1 MHPAPVFRWD
11 DRSAIAAF
19 VAERAFATLVAGVE
33 DRLVAAHA
41 PLLVDG
47 DRCLLHLSRA
57 NPIARALPL
66 RVLAIVGG
74 ADAYVSPD
82 WYREPDQVPTWNY
95 VAVELEGTLAA
106 TDEATLRDILVRE
119 SARFEARIPGKRPW
133 TIDKLAPETL
143 AAKLKGIVG
152 AILTV
157 DAVRGTRKL
166 SQNKSEDDRAGV
178 VAGLAASARDGDRA
192 LAALMRERP

>member
-1 MHPAPVFRWD
+1 MFRWD

-19 VAERAFATLVAGVE
+19 VAERAFATLVASIE

-57 NPIARALPL
+57 NAIARALPL

-95 VAVELEGTLAA
+95 LAVELDGTLAA
-106 TDEATLRDILVRE
+106 TDDAMLRDILVRE